1 MLLEHLKDEIPLQ
14 EYEIRK
20 KACEMTP
27 EQLNRLFFIQG
38 QKKDTTKWIFYL
50 EKILERKDCLTLK
63 TLAVKGKDLQQIGI
77 NGKEMGEVLS
87 FLLDMVHKEP
97 EKNKKQILL
106 AAAKQK

>member
-1 MLLEHLKDEIPLQ
+1 M
-14 EYEIRK
+14 
-20 KACEMTP
+20 
-27 EQLNRLFFIQG
+27 
-38 QKKDTTKWIFYL
+38 